1 MDTVA
6 IIEQGLASASALRD
20 LLVRR
25 RIAVDCA
32 PGPGSK
38 PAVLVCSAAYEAGL
52 DNPRALVEQAR
63 VIGAARIVVVND
75 GAAALR
81 ITRDMGGRLVR
92 VDLPAARTPDLV
104 RDGGLLA
111 LADLVGADLGA
122 MVAADPATGRLID
135 MATRVGRSDV
145 TVFVNGPTGSG
156 KEVLARRIHAASR
169 RAAAPFVA
177 INCAAIPENML
188 EAILFG
194 HEKGAFTG
202 ASAANKGIVRAADG
216 GTLLLDEIS
225 EMPMGLQAK
234 LLRVLQEK
242 VVTPLGAQKEVP
254 VDIRIIATSNRNML
268 AEVAAHRFR
277 EDLFYRLNV
286 FPLSTQALAQR
297 PDDIPA
303 LAVTMIRRHCPADEH
318 LPLLTPEACALLM
331 DHDWP
336 GNVRELENVVQRA
349 LVLRMGDRITP
360 DDVMIHADAALMQMP
375 DMPASLQ
382 LAARVA

>member
-1 MDTVA
+1 MDAVA
-6 IIEQGLASASALRD
+6 IIAQEFTAAAALQYLLA
-20 LLVRR
+20 RR
-25 RIAVDCA
+25 RIALDA
-32 PGPGSK
+32 TPQAGSR
-38 PAVLVCSAAYEAGL
+38 PAVLVSSAAYEARL
-52 DNPRALVEQAR
+52 DSPRALVDHAR
-63 VIGAARIVVVND
+63 AIGAARIVVVHEN
-75 GAAALR
+75 AAALR
-81 ITRDMGGRLVR
+81 VTQDMGGRLVR
-92 VDLPAARTPDLV
+92 VDLPVSGTANPV
-104 RDGGLLA
+104 HDGGLLA

-122 MVAADPATGRLID
+122 MVAADVATGRLID

-169 RAAAPFVA
+169 RAGAPFVA

-202 ASAANKGIVRAADG
+202 ASAPNKGIVRAADG

-234 LLRVLQEK
+234 LLRVLQER

-254 VDIRIIATSNRNML
+254 VDIRIVATSNRDMI
-268 AEVAAHRFR
+268 AEIAAGRFR

-286 FPLSTQALAQR
+286 FPLSTQALSQR

-303 LAVTMIRRHCPADEH
+303 LAVTMIRRHCPADEQ
-318 LPLLTPEACALLM
+318 LPLLTFEACKTLM
-331 DHDWP
+331 EHDWP
-336 GNVRELENVVQRA
+336 GNVRELENVMQRA
-349 LVLRMGDRITP
+349 LVLRIGDRITP
-360 DDVMIHADAALMQMP
+360 EDIMIHAGTALMRMP